1 MGAPL
6 DQATKLTERI
16 IDECQKIKGLGPRD
30 LIKGDEFGL
39 PRLIPDGNGQT
50 VQINKAIDEQISE
63 VARVL
68 MQARGA
74 NTKNVRDEEWRLW
87 VRSAIGPALMQ
98 IQSSETREVAA
109 AGVVSRVDAELD
121 VLLSGLPACEY
132 AFGTTLFASSDM
144 ARFTIGPV
152 VFERRED
159 WLSRKLADGSISQIM
174 YRRILRA
181 WSGARLPRRKETID
195 HLRERGIL
203 ETLGPCP
210 VVCTVQVV
218 GHSAEAGRELALS
231 ATRLGLTCI
240 SLIWDRPS
248 RVLDGF
254 NLRYD
259 RGMYR
264 ESTLR
269 FVPGKFALPG
279 SRIRGRKHGPHMS
292 SGDWATELATHSAF
306 FTASAEV
313 IEYLLSA
320 DGQVT
325 RPLLMNALL
334 QSLLWFY
341 EGCREEN
348 DLLAIVNFAAALDA
362 LGGGKK
368 AKAILQVLEA
378 RVGVLA
384 SSPVYAGGPTLKGV
398 IDTIYSD
405 GRSRAIHGTSDKI
418 GHDWTQTRGIAE
430 VLARHAL
437 FASIEWVGA
446 NPRVSD
452 DPELLK
458 K

>member
-1 MGAPL
+1 LGALL
-6 DQATKLTERI
+6 DQAAKLIERI
-16 IDECQKIKGLGPRD
+16 IDECKKIKGLGPRD

-39 PRLIPDGNGQT
+39 PRLIPAGNGET
-50 VQINKAIDEQISE
+50 IQINKAIDEHIAE
-63 VARVL
+63 VARL
-68 MQARGA
+68 LRQARGA
-74 NTKNVRDEEWRLW
+74 TTKNVREEEWQTW

-98 IQSSETREVAA
+98 IQFSDTREVAA
-109 AGVVSRVDAELD
+109 AGVVSKVEAELD
-121 VLLSGLPACEY
+121 VLLSGLPSCEY
-132 AFGTTLFASSDM
+132 AFGTTLFATPDM
-144 ARFTIGPV
+144 PRFTIGPLT
-152 VFERRED
+152 FERREN
-159 WLSRKLADGSISQIM
+159 WLSRKLADESITDVM
-174 YRRILRA
+174 YRRISRA
-181 WSGARLPRRKETID
+181 WSGTKLSRRKKNAD
-195 HLRERGIL
+195 HLREQGIL
-203 ETLGPCP
+203 DTLGSCP
-210 VVCTVQVV
+210 FVCTVQVV
-218 GHSAEAGRELALS
+218 GHSAEAGQELALS
-231 ATRLGLTCI
+231 AARLGLACI
-240 SLIWDRPS
+240 SLLWDRPS

-269 FVPGKFALPG
+269 FISGKITLQG
-279 SRIRGRKHGPHMS
+279 SRIRGRSNGPKIS
-292 SGDWATELATHSAF
+292 KEDWANDLTTYSAF
-306 FTASAEV
+306 LAASGEA

-320 DGQVT
+320 DGRVT
-325 RPLLMNALL
+325 RPLLMNALV

-348 DLLAIVNFAAALDA
+348 DLLSIIDFAAALDA

-368 AKAILQVLEA
+368 AKAILQVLKA
-378 RVGVLA
+378 RVGA
-384 SSPVYAGGPTLKGV
+384 SATSPVYAGGPTLRSV

-437 FASIEWVGA
+437 FASIDWAGS

-458 K
+458 V